1 MPPICP
7 MRAEGSAHKLDYRRL
22 LRRTSISSIPTGI
35 QRLCAISKVTGER
48 SCSSRAS
55 PRKECRHVLGLDP
68 EAFNSICRSRC
79 GKWGLVRLAFTSNG
93 VRSKQ
98 SGRFDLAF
106 ALARTDRSSAT
117 CKSRRPPERGSVG
130 VGARAGG
137 SGCATRSRAAHLP
150 RLLIPSAII
159 PERNRV

>member
-1 MPPICP
+1 
-7 MRAEGSAHKLDYRRL
+7 MRAEGSAHKLDHRRL

-55 PRKECRHVLGLDP
+55 PRKECRHVLDLDP

-79 GKWGLVRLAFTSNG
+79 GKWGLVGLAFTSNG

-98 SGRFDLAF
+98 SGRFDLALPW
-106 ALARTDRSSAT
+106 LAPTGHRQ
-117 CKSRRPPERGSVG
+117 P
-130 VGARAGG
+130 ARADVPQNEVL
-137 SGCATRSRAAHLP
+137 SAWEREQELLEAQLDRV
-150 RLLIPSAII
+150 LLIC
-159 PERNRV
+159 RGC